1 MLCAIICGA
10 GVELNVLCLSSSDKL
25 PFVSSDSYSKL
36 VLRAIN
42 LEDTKMLQRLINDS
56 QRVSGVKA
64 RNSPVL
70 LSRFSS
76 FSPTVTDR
84 TCIPAEPDA
93 LGGEVRERVA
103 AVHRKTQR
111 TVSQAP
117 PRPAPT
123 ERRQPEHACQH
134 SPSPVIFRDK
144 DDVRRH
150 PRHDFDVPFAVIRP
164 ASRQFKTPAANS

>member
-1 MLCAIICGA
+1 M
-10 GVELNVLCLSSSDKL
+10 NVLCLSSSDKL

-93 LGGEVRERVA
+93 LGREVRERVA
-103 AVHRKTQR
+103 AMHRKTQR
-111 TVSQAP
+111 RVSQAP

-123 ERRQPEHACQH
+123 ERRQQDEAARRPHAEHHITDGDRNVSTIFCRIH
-134 SPSPVIFRDK
+134 YPVCFYWSLLFH
-144 DDVRRH
+144 VGTTLRRLA
-150 PRHDFDVPFAVIRP
+150 FLTFA
-164 ASRQFKTPAANS
+164 S